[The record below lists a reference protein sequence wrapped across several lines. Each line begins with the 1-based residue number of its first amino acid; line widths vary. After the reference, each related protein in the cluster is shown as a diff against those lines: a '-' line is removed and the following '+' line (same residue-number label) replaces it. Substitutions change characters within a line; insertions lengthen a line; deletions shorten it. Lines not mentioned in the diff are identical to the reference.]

1 MSSDPPAVV
10 FEHCVTGGGRPVF
23 FGKAPLYQPDIQ
35 LLISINSNLYI
46 YFLVINGIHM
56 DIPSGYLSYLI

>member
-23 FGKAPLYQPDIQ
+23 FGKAPLDIKGKVWE
-35 LLISINSNLYI
+35 LPTFTSIVPL
-46 YFLVINGIHM
+46 FC
-56 DIPSGYLSYLI
+56 